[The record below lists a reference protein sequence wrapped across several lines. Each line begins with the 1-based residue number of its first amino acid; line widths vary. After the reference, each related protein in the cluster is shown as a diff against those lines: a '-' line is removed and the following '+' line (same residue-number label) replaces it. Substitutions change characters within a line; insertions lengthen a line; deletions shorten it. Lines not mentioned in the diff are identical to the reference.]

1 MDFIK
6 QDKPLVK
13 KKNLRNKWLKK
24 VYTII
29 LINVKKKE
37 LVDLRRIVQFLKRI
51 IKNLEKDLS
60 NG

>member
-29 LINVKKKE
+29 SINVKKRE
-37 LVDLRRIVQFLKRI
+37 LVDLRRIVQFLKKI

>member
-1 MDFIK
+1 MA
-6 QDKPLVK
+6 
-13 KKNLRNKWLKK
+13 KK

-29 LINVKKKE
+29 SINVKKRE
-37 LVDLRRIVQFLKRI
+37 LVDLRRILQFLKRI